1 MVKLNVATITV
12 PQEKGEKTMGVNN
25 PDLTGGSGGLLC
37 LFGILLAGECPPLG
51 MTMFMVGIVLIF
63 SCFLVD

>member
-1 MVKLNVATITV
+1 
-12 PQEKGEKTMGVNN
+12 MGVNN
-25 PDLTGGSGGLLC
+25 PDLTGGSGGFLC

-51 MTMFMVGIVLIF
+51 MTMFVVGIVLIF